1 MSNPITPSMA
11 DSIIT
16 VSRNILEHDLITEAP
31 FEDYFRPRGTKALVK
46 RIITLKSFMF
56 DNECHMSMKIEHI
69 TPKTKVAILNLGDI
83 DEFCVHE
90 SQLTFKVEDYSFS
103 FTIQEEE
110 EDEVPTESVCIRP
123 KWRRPDDIPV
133 AMPGPWPSE
142 QGE

>member
-11 DSIIT
+11 DSITT

-56 DNECHMSMKIEHI
+56 DNECHMSMKIEHV
-69 TPKTKVAILNLGDI
+69 TPKMRVTILNLGDI
-83 DEFCVHE
+83 DEFCMCE
-90 SQLTFKVEDYSFS
+90 SQLTFKVEDYSF
-103 FTIQEEE
+103 TLAIGEEE
-110 EDEVPTESVCIRP
+110 EESPTEPVCIRP
-123 KWRRPDDIPV
+123 NWRRPDDIPV